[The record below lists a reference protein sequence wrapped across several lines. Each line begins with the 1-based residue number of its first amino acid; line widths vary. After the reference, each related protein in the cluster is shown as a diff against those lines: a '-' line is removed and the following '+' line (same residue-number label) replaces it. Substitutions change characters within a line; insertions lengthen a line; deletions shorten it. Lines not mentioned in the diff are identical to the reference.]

1 MTHRDIA
8 GQPAEPL
15 SLPIF
20 ARLAPALPAELIAAR
35 IEAATAPD
43 DVVVDL
49 FGRGGWV
56 ARTAVALGR
65 RAVSIETS
73 PLSRLLADV
82 VVRAPDL
89 RHLDA
94 AFQAV
99 AAAPLG
105 TASLRAWID
114 EKFATGCPSCGRTL
128 ALEEMV
134 WEPGAAGRGGMPGGA
149 PGRSAPSGPAGALRP
164 TRRSFRCPACLDRRG
179 HGGELRF
186 AAPEE
191 PDLELAN
198 APDLDPVAREEIARR
213 FPLPD
218 EPGGLL
224 QQLLDLHSPRQLA
237 ALQAIL
243 ARVEGELR
251 ASQVTSALRL
261 AFLHAVLPSS
271 RLVGYPGRPSA
282 LRIVEGRVRPAGAP
296 GWRERNPWR
305 AFEEGY
311 QLVRAFVQAL
321 DDGPY
326 GAVQA
331 RLTEPLDGV
340 LDGPPMISLRVGAG
354 DALERLGAEAEALT
368 AAQRARVRL
377 VLSQPLPEWTPGRA
391 AEAFVV
397 TAWGLGS
404 EAARLVPIAP
414 LLEADARPPS
424 RGAAL
429 RAALDAVAPAMAPDG
444 CAVVLLDADGAP
456 GLVATAL
463 AGAAVGWRVAGAH
476 LAEPG
481 LTPGGRME
489 LVPPGGR
496 LGAAPRTRANRVL
509 PPTPGGAGD
518 PAVITARGVFGG
530 PVAIDGR
537 FSVSEL
543 NRVVTE
549 TAVAAL
555 QARGEPAV
563 GRHLIGELLVALDRS
578 GQLRRYAVAAA
589 RAAEIA
595 AGDAGTVPGLPGATA
610 GGAPTGGSQPAG
622 GAGTMPA
629 PDGAPTGD
637 TPTGGAQAAGVA
649 ASPAAAPGDPAA
661 RAVADLIALIEGEL
675 SRPDQRKIAPSE
687 GGQFWLRDSR
697 DEAEAAAPLSDRLE
711 WAVFSLLGAGASVPE
726 AAVRA
731 RVEETFV
738 GADAPEPWLVDACLA
753 SYGVPAPGDGRL
765 VARDDLQA
773 RTHEHAATI
782 GLLADLGHRLRVHV
796 FIAPREQGRRAGSAP
811 LGAKLLADERD
822 PSLGFL
828 GRSGADALEQVD
840 CCWYVR
846 PRFAFL
852 FEVEW
857 TAMLGE
863 PVLRRGRGIPA
874 DERIV
879 RFLVLPE
886 ERVELLRRKLEHSP
900 VLRAAMD
907 AGNWHVLRIDAL
919 RRFAARPIPTLGDLE
934 PYLGLDPVA
943 DHPDQLPL
951 FDA

>member
-1 MTHRDIA
+1 MTPRDIA
-8 GQPAEPL
+8 GRPAEPL

-20 ARLAPALPAELIAAR
+20 SRLAPAPPAELIAAR

-43 DVVVDL
+43 DVVIDL

-56 ARTAVALGR
+56 ARTALALGR
-65 RAVSIETS
+65 RAISVETS

-105 TASLRAWID
+105 TSSLRAWID
-114 EKFATGCPSCGRTL
+114 ERFATGCPTCGRTL
-128 ALEEMV
+128 ALEELV
-134 WEPGAAGRGGMPGGA
+134 WEPADGRSGRGAGGRAGRGAAGPA
-149 PGRSAPSGPAGALRP
+149 GPATGTAVGGLRP

-179 HGGELRF
+179 RGGELRH

-191 PDLELAN
+191 ADLALAT
-198 APDLDPVAREEIARR
+198 APDDDPVAREEIARR

-224 QQLLDLHSPRQLA
+224 EQLLDLHSPRQLA

-243 ARVEGELR
+243 ARIEGELR

-261 AFLHAVLPSS
+261 AFVHAVLPSS
-271 RLVGYPGRPSA
+271 RLTGYPGRASA
-282 LRIVEGRVRPAGAP
+282 LRIADGRVRPSGAP

-331 RLTEPLDGV
+331 RLTEPFDGL
-340 LDGPPMISLRVGAG
+340 LDGPPMIALRVGAG
-354 DALERLGAEAEALT
+354 DALERLGAEAAGLT

-377 VLSQPLPEWTPGRA
+377 VLSQPLPEWTPGRL

-404 EAARLVPIAP
+404 EAARLLPIAP
-414 LLEADARPPS
+414 LLDPEARPPS

-429 RAALDAVAPAMAPDG
+429 QAALDAVAPAMAPDG
-444 CAVVLLDADGAP
+444 TAMILLDADGAP
-456 GLVATAL
+456 GLVATSL
-463 AGAAVGWRVAGAH
+463 AGATAGWRVAGAR

-481 LTPGGRME
+481 RLPGGLVEM
-489 LVPPGGR
+489 VPPGGS
-496 LGAAPRTRANRVL
+496 LGGAPRTRANRAL
-509 PPTPGGAGD
+509 APAPGGAGD
-518 PAVITARGVFGG
+518 PAVVTTRGIFGG
-530 PVAIDGR
+530 PVPIDGR
-537 FSVSEL
+537 FSLSEL

-555 QARGEPAV
+555 QARGEPAD
-563 GRHLIGELLVALDRS
+563 GQHLVGELIVALDRS

-589 RAAEIA
+589 RQAESPA
-595 AGDAGTVPGLPGATA
+595 PVAPGDTATAGDAPREA
-610 GGAPTGGSQPAG
+610 GE
-622 GAGTMPA
+622 
-629 PDGAPTGD
+629 
-637 TPTGGAQAAGVA
+637 AAGRE
-649 ASPAAAPGDPAA
+649 PGDPAS
-661 RAVADLIALIEGEL
+661 RAAIELLALIEGEL
-675 SRPDQRKIAPSE
+675 GRPDQRRVALSE
-687 GGQFWLRDSR
+687 GGRFWLRDPR
-697 DEAEAAAPLSDRLE
+697 DEAETAVPLSDRLE
-711 WAVFSLLGAGASVPE
+711 WAIYSLLGTGASVPE

-731 RVEETFV
+731 RVEELFS
-738 GADAPEPWLVDACLA
+738 GPDAPDPWLVDACLA

-773 RTHEHAATI
+773 RAHDHAATI
-782 GLLADLGHRLRVHV
+782 GLLADLGHRMGVHV
-796 FIAPREQGRRAGSAP
+796 YISPREQGRRAGAAP
-811 LGAKLLADERD
+811 LGARLLPDERD
-822 PSLGFL
+822 PALGFL

-879 RFLVLPE
+879 RFLVLPA
-886 ERVELLRRKLEHSP
+886 ERVELLRQKLEHSP
-900 VLRAAMD
+900 VLRAAMA
-907 AGNWHVLRIDAL
+907 AGNWHVLRMDAL
-919 RRFAARPIPTLGDLE
+919 DRFAARPSPALGDLE

-943 DHPDQLPL
+943 DRPDQLPL
-951 FDA
+951 FEA

>member
-1 MTHRDIA
+1 MTSRDIA
-8 GQPAEPL
+8 GRPAEPL

-35 IEAATAPD
+35 IEAASAPD

-56 ARTAVALGR
+56 ARTALALGR

-105 TASLRAWID
+105 TTSLRAWID
-114 EKFATGCPSCGRTL
+114 ERFATGCPTCGRTL

-134 WEPGAAGRGGMPGGA
+134 WEPVAGGAAGPRRMPGGE
-149 PGRSAPSGPAGALRP
+149 PERSRPAGRAVALRP

-179 HGGELRF
+179 RGSELRH

-191 PDLELAN
+191 ADLELAS
-198 APDLDPVAREEIARR
+198 APDLDTVAGEEIARR

-224 QQLLDLHSPRQLA
+224 GQLLDLHSPRQLA

-261 AFLHAVLPSS
+261 ALLHAILPSS
-271 RLVGYPGRPSA
+271 RLNGYPGRASS

-354 DALERLGAEAEALT
+354 DALERLGAEADALT
-368 AAQRARVRL
+368 AAQRERVRL
-377 VLSQPLPEWTPGRA
+377 VLSQPPPEWTPGRI

-404 EAARLVPIAP
+404 EAARLLPFAP

-429 RAALDAVAPAMAPDG
+429 RAALDAVAPAMAPNG
-444 CAVVLLDADGAP
+444 TGVILLDADGAP
-456 GLVATAL
+456 GLVATGL
-463 AGAAVGWRVAGAH
+463 AGASAGWRVAGAR

-481 LTPGGRME
+481 RTPGGLVE
-489 LVPPGGR
+489 LVPPGGL
-496 LGAAPRTRANRVL
+496 LGAAPRTRANRAL
-509 PPTPGGAGD
+509 APAPGGAGD
-518 PAVITARGVFGG
+518 PAVIITRGVFGG
-530 PVAIDGR
+530 TVPIDGR

-555 QARGEPAV
+555 QARGEPADAQ
-563 GRHLIGELLVALDRS
+563 HLVGELLVALDRS

-589 RAAEIA
+589 RPAEGTVVGPRGVPDVAA
-595 AGDAGTVPGLPGATA
+595 AGLPALGDVVETSHPGSVGDA
-610 GGAPTGGSQPAG
+610 PA
-622 GAGTMPA
+622 
-629 PDGAPTGD
+629 
-637 TPTGGAQAAGVA
+637 V
-649 ASPAAAPGDPAA
+649 GDPAA
-661 RAVADLIALIEGEL
+661 RAAADLLVLIEDEL

-687 GGQFWLRDSR
+687 GGRFWLRDPR

-711 WAVFSLLGAGASVPE
+711 WAIFSLLGTGASVPE

-738 GADAPEPWLVDACLA
+738 GPDAPDPWLVDACLA
-753 SYGVPAPGDGRL
+753 SYGVPAPGDRRL

-773 RTHEHAATI
+773 RTREHAAMI
-782 GLLADLGHRLRVHV
+782 GLLADLGHRLGVHV
-796 FIAPREQGRRAGSAP
+796 FIAPREQGRRAGRAP

-863 PVLRRGRGIPA
+863 PVLRRGRGIAA

-879 RFLVLPE
+879 RFLVLPP

-900 VLRAAMD
+900 VLRAALQ

-919 RRFAARPIPTLGDLE
+919 RRFAARPSPTLGDLE

-943 DHPDQLPL
+943 DRPDQLPL
-951 FDA
+951 FEV

>member
-1 MTHRDIA
+1 MTSRDIA
-8 GQPAEPL
+8 GRPAEPL

-20 ARLAPALPAELIAAR
+20 ARLAPALPAALIAAR

-56 ARTAVALGR
+56 ARTALALGR

-105 TASLRAWID
+105 TSSLRAWID
-114 EKFATGCPSCGRTL
+114 EGFATSCPTCGRTL

-134 WEPGAAGRGGMPGGA
+134 WEPAAGGAAAGRA
-149 PGRSAPSGPAGALRP
+149 TGRSRRPGPAGALRP

-179 HGGELRF
+179 RGGELRH

-191 PDLELAN
+191 ADLELAR
-198 APDLDPVAREEIARR
+198 APDHDPVAREEIARR

-218 EPGGLL
+218 VPGGLL
-224 QQLLDLHSPRQLA
+224 EQLLDLHSPRQLA

-243 ARVEGELR
+243 ARIEGELR

-261 AFLHAVLPSS
+261 ALLHAILPSS
-271 RLVGYPGRPSA
+271 HLNGYPGRASS

-311 QLVRAFVQAL
+311 RLVRAFVQAL

-354 DALERLGAEAEALT
+354 DAFERLTAEAEALT
-368 AAQRARVRL
+368 TAQRARVRL
-377 VLSQPLPEWTPGRA
+377 VLSQQLPEWTPGRL

-404 EAARLVPIAP
+404 EAARLLPLAP
-414 LLEADARPPS
+414 LLEVGDRPPS

-429 RAALDAVAPAMAPDG
+429 RTALDAVAPAMAPNG
-444 CAVVLLDADGAP
+444 TGVIFLDADGAP
-456 GLVATAL
+456 GLVVAAL
-463 AGAAVGWRVAGAH
+463 AGATAGWRVAGAR

-481 LTPGGRME
+481 RTPGGQVD

-496 LGAAPRTRANRVL
+496 LGATPRTRANRAL
-509 PPTPGGAGD
+509 APAPGGAGD
-518 PAVITARGVFGG
+518 PAVITTRGVFGG
-530 PVAIDGR
+530 PVPIDGR

-555 QARGEPAV
+555 QARGEPAD
-563 GRHLIGELLVALDRS
+563 GQHLVGELLVALDRS
-578 GQLRRYAVAAA
+578 GQLRRFAVAAA
-589 RAAEIA
+589 RSAEGAAVPA
-595 AGDAGTVPGLPGATA
+595 RDAPAGDA
-610 GGAPTGGSQPAG
+610 PAG
-622 GAGTMPA
+622 DGPPGSGQAGDPA
-629 PDGAPTGD
+629 
-637 TPTGGAQAAGVA
+637 
-649 ASPAAAPGDPAA
+649 GDPAA
-661 RAVADLIALIEGEL
+661 RAAADLLALIEGEL
-675 SRPDQRKIAPSE
+675 GRPDQRKVAPSE
-687 GGQFWLRDSR
+687 GGRFWLRDQR

-711 WAVFSLLGAGASVPE
+711 WAVFSLLGTGASVPE

-731 RVEETFV
+731 RVEEVFV
-738 GADAPEPWLVDACLA
+738 GPDAPDPWLVDACLA

-765 VARDDLQA
+765 VAGDDLQV

-796 FIAPREQGRRAGSAP
+796 FISPREQGRRAGRAP
-811 LGAKLLADERD
+811 LGARLLADERD
-822 PSLGFL
+822 ASLGFL
-828 GRSGADALEQVD
+828 GRSGADAMEQVD
-840 CCWYVR
+840 CGWYVR

-863 PVLRRGRGIPA
+863 PVLRRGRRIPA

-879 RFLVLPE
+879 RFLVIPP
-886 ERVELLRRKLEHSP
+886 ERVELLRRKLQHSP
-900 VLRAAMD
+900 VLRAAME
-907 AGNWHVLRIDAL
+907 AGNWHVLRMDAL
-919 RRFAARPIPTLGDLE
+919 RRFAARPSPALGDLE

-951 FDA
+951 FEA

>member
-1 MTHRDIA
+1 MTSRDIA
-8 GQPAEPL
+8 GRPAEPL

-56 ARTAVALGR
+56 ARTALALGR

-105 TASLRAWID
+105 TSSLRAWID
-114 EKFATGCPSCGRTL
+114 ERFATGCPTCGRTL

-134 WEPGAAGRGGMPGGA
+134 WEPAAGGAAGAATGRGVGA
-149 PGRSAPSGPAGALRP
+149 GRAVVGVLRP

-179 HGGELRF
+179 RGGELRH

-191 PDLELAN
+191 TDLELAV
-198 APDLDPVAREEIARR
+198 APDDDPVAREEIARR

-218 EPGGLL
+218 DPGGLL
-224 QQLLDLHSPRQLA
+224 ERLLDLHSPRQLA

-243 ARVEGELR
+243 ARIEGELR

-271 RLVGYPGRPSA
+271 RLIGYPGRASP

-331 RLTEPLDGV
+331 RLTEPFDGV

-354 DALERLGAEAEALT
+354 DALERLSAEAEALT

-377 VLSQPLPEWTPGRA
+377 VLSQPLPEWTPARL

-404 EAARLVPIAP
+404 EAARLLPFMP
-414 LLEADARPPS
+414 LLEAGSRPPS

-429 RAALDAVAPAMAPDG
+429 RAALAAVAPAMAPDG
-444 CAVVLLDADGAP
+444 VGAILLDPDGAP
-456 GLVATAL
+456 GLVAAGL
-463 AGAAVGWRVAGAH
+463 AGATAGWRVAGAR

-481 LTPGGRME
+481 RTPGGLLEM
-489 LVPPGGR
+489 VPPGGR
-496 LGAAPRTRANRVL
+496 LGAAPRTRANRAL
-509 PPTPGGAGD
+509 APAPGGAGD
-518 PAVITARGVFGG
+518 PEVITARGVFGG
-530 PVAIDGR
+530 PVPIDGR

-555 QARGEPAV
+555 QARGEPAD
-563 GRHLIGELLVALDRS
+563 GQHLVGELLVALDRS

-589 RAAEIA
+589 RAAESAPPASPATGPA
-595 AGDAGTVPGLPGATA
+595 AGD
-610 GGAPTGGSQPAG
+610 PAG
-622 GAGTMPA
+622 R
-629 PDGAPTGD
+629 
-637 TPTGGAQAAGVA
+637 
-649 ASPAAAPGDPAA
+649 AAADLLALVDGELA
-661 RAVADLIALIEGEL
+661 RA
-675 SRPDQRKIAPSE
+675 DQRKVAPSE
-687 GGQFWLRDSR
+687 GGRYWLRDPR
-697 DEAEAAAPLSDRLE
+697 DEAEAAVPLSDRLE
-711 WAVFSLLGAGASVPE
+711 WAIYSLLGTGASVPE

-731 RVEETFV
+731 RIEEMFI
-738 GADAPEPWLVDACLA
+738 GPDAPDSWLVDACLD
-753 SYGVPAPGDGRL
+753 SYGVTAPGDGRL
-765 VARDDLQA
+765 VALDDLQA
-773 RTHEHAATI
+773 RTHDHAATI
-782 GLLADLGHRLRVHV
+782 GLLADLGHRLGVHV
-796 FIAPREQGRRAGSAP
+796 FISPREQGRRAGRAP
-811 LGAKLLADERD
+811 LGAKLFPDERD
-822 PSLGFL
+822 PALGFL
-828 GRSGADALEQVD
+828 GRSGAAALEQVD

-879 RFLVLPE
+879 RFLVVPP

-900 VLRAAMD
+900 VLRAAME
-907 AGNWHVLRIDAL
+907 AGNWHVLRMDAL
-919 RRFAARPIPTLGDLE
+919 HRFAVRPSPALGELE

-951 FDA
+951 FEA